1 MKTKFSG
8 ILTLLLAFCCAVTFA
23 QDKAVSGTVSDDS
36 GMPVAGVNI
45 IVQGTSSGTQSDFDG
60 NYSIMVS
67 EGAVLTF
74 SYVGYSTES
83 RSVGSSDTI
92 NVSLSEDVAQL
103 EEVVVTAQ
111 GITRERKA
119 LGYAVSEVSG
129 EEMEQRTEG
138 DVARVLSGKAS
149 GVNITS
155 QSGTSGSATN
165 VVIRGYTSING
176 NNQALFVVDGV
187 PYSTETNA
195 QGGFLGGNLGSSRFL
210 DLDPNNIESV
220 NVLKGLAAA
229 TLYGSQGKNGVIVIT
244 TKSGSLKAKGPK
256 KTEITVN
263 QSYFV
268 NEMASMPDYQDQYGG
283 GFDQSFGWFFSNWG
297 PAFAADGVD
306 GYLNDPAGII
316 QPDGT
321 VEHPYGS
328 SAFLNAFLGGNNVLN
343 NEYTGQRYDWRPYRS
358 VENFFR
364 SGSVSNTSINI
375 RGASENGKVS
385 YNVNYGSLDEEGFT
399 PGNGLRRNNLSI
411 GGRAELSNKFTV
423 QGSMNYSNTSFVSP
437 PVAASRGNGTLGWST
452 FGNVFFT
459 PRNVDLMGLP
469 FTIPENGGSIYY
481 RNGNDIINPNWS
493 VANSQGGQTVNR
505 INSTTSLTYEFN
517 DNLSLTYRYGLD
529 WYNER
534 NKDYS
539 NKNGVNFND
548 AIFGYLRT
556 WDNNVQIHNHYFS
569 LNGSYDLSDDVGLTF
584 NLGATSNRRTYERSG
599 VSSTGQIVYGV
610 VQHFN
615 YENQTPL
622 AFESAINTLGVFGS
636 ADLDYRD
643 FLFVTLQA
651 RNDWVSNLPSENN
664 SMFYPSAS
672 VSFLPTSMDEN
683 FKSENLSYLKVRA
696 GYGTSAS
703 FPGGY
708 PTVNT
713 VGQSTNV
720 NGGLNGGI
728 ITNSVSNF
736 QANPDLK
743 PELLGEFELGFDARV
758 WKNRIGINA
767 SYYTRNTKDL
777 IVFKPLPTSSGY
789 TSTQDN
795 IGKIEGNGVEID
807 VDMEMFEILP
817 VNVEGLSW
825 NARVNFTKGEN
836 TVAEQADDQILF
848 AGSGDPVLGA
858 NAAIEGKPLGVIV
871 GTRIERDEN
880 GNYVVNASGNYGVEE
895 VMAIDYQGNE
905 VPLGYLGPNGDG
917 DINGD
922 GVIELDE
929 NGSPTGKDKVRSI
942 TPIIGNPEPDYV
954 MNFINTIKYKN
965 WTLGFQLSHTAGGD
979 IAASTVAT
987 LLGRGGIVTDRKNTF
1002 VLPGVLADGSPNN
1015 LQINNS
1021 SYYFNNVLFGP
1032 KELSIYDGSVIR
1044 LQELSFSYSFPQKFL
1059 DKTPFGALSLTATGY
1074 NLWYDAYNVPDATNF
1089 DPNVAGT
1096 GIGNGRGF
1104 DYLNGPSSKRYG
1116 ISLKASF

>member
-8 ILTLLLAFCCAVTFA
+8 ILTLLLAFVVQLTFA
-23 QDKAVSGTVSDDS
+23 QDKAVSGTVSDES

-60 NYSIMVS
+60 NYSIMVD

-74 SYVGYSTES
+74 SYVGYTTET

-92 NVSLSEDVAQL
+92 NVTMSEDVAQL

-119 LGYAVSEVSG
+119 LGYAVSEVAG

-176 NNQALFVVDGV
+176 SNQALFVVDGV
-187 PYSTETNA
+187 PYSTETNS
-195 QGGFLGGNLGSSRFL
+195 QGSFLGGNLGSSRFL

-244 TKSGSLKAKGPK
+244 TKTGSLKAKGPK
-256 KTEITVN
+256 KTEINVT

-268 NEMASMPDYQDQYGG
+268 NEMASMPDYQDKYGG

-297 PAFAADGVD
+297 PAFARDGVD
-306 GYLNDPAGII
+306 GWANDPAGII
-316 QPDGT
+316 VDTDGVGT

-328 SAFLNAFLGGNNVLN
+328 SSFLNAFLGGNNVLN
-343 NEYTGQRYDWRPYRS
+343 QQYTGERYEWKPYKS

-364 SGSVSNTSINI
+364 SGSVSNTSVNI
-375 RGASENGKVS
+375 RGASDDGNLS
-385 YNVNYGSLDEEGFT
+385 YTVNYGNLDEEGFT
-399 PGNGLRRNNLSI
+399 PGNGLRRNNLSV
-411 GGRAELSNKFTV
+411 GGRAVLSNKFTV

-437 PVAASRGNGTLGWST
+437 PVAASRGNGTLVWST

-493 VANSQGGQTVNR
+493 VANAQGGQTVNR
-505 INSTTSLTYEFN
+505 VNATTSLTYDFN
-517 DNLSLTYRYGLD
+517 DNVSLTYRYGLD

-556 WDNNVQIHNHYFS
+556 WDNNVNIHNHYVS
-569 LNGSYDLSDDVGLTF
+569 LNGSYDLSDDVGLAF
-584 NLGATSNRRTYERSG
+584 NVGATSNRRTYERSG

-610 VQHFN
+610 IQHFN

-622 AFESAINTLGVFGS
+622 AFESAQNTLGVFGS
-636 ADLDYRD
+636 ADIDYKD
-643 FLFVTLQA
+643 YLFVTLQA

-672 VSFLPTSMDEN
+672 VSFLPTSMDED

-743 PELLGEFELGFDARV
+743 PELLGELEFGVDARV

-767 SYYTRNTKDL
+767 SYYERNTKDL

-795 IGKIEGNGVEID
+795 IGKIEGNGVEVD
-807 VDMEMFEILP
+807 VDLEMFEILP
-817 VNVEGLSW
+817 VNVDGLSW
-825 NARVNFTKGEN
+825 NARVNFTKSEN
-836 TVAEQADDQILF
+836 IVTEQADDQIVF
-848 AGSGDPVLGA
+848 AGSTATWLGG
-858 NAAIEGKPLGVIV
+858 NAAIEGEPLGVIV
-871 GTRIERDEN
+871 GTRIERDDN
-880 GNYVVNASGNYGVEE
+880 GNFVVNASGNYGVEN
-895 VMAIDYQGNE
+895 VMAIDANGNE
-905 VPLGYLGPNGDG
+905 VELGT
-917 DINGD
+917 
-922 GVIELDE
+922 E
-929 NGSPTGKDKVRSI
+929 GSRTI

-954 MNFINTIKYKN
+954 MNFINTLQYKN
-965 WTLGFQLSHTAGGD
+965 FTLGWQLSHTAGGD
-979 IAASTVAT
+979 IVAKTVAT
-987 LLGRGGIVTDRKNTF
+987 LLGRGGIVEDRKNTF
-1002 VLPGVLADGSPNN
+1002 ILPGVKIDGTPNN

-1021 SYYFNNVLFGP
+1021 TYYFSNVLFGP
-1032 KELSIYDGSVIR
+1032 LELSVYDGSVVR
-1044 LQELSFSYSFPQKFL
+1044 LQELSLSYAFPQKFL
-1059 DKTPFGALSLTATGY
+1059 DKTPFGALSLTATGF

-1089 DPNVAGT
+1089 DPNVAGV
-1096 GIGNGRGF
+1096 GVGNGRGWDF
-1104 DYLNGPSSKRYG
+1104 LNGPSSKRYG
-1116 ISLKASF
+1116 ISIKASF

>member
-23 QDKAVSGTVSDDS
+23 QDKAVSGTVSDES

-60 NYSIMVS
+60 NYSIMVD

-74 SYVGYSTES
+74 SYVGYTTET
-83 RSVGSSDTI
+83 RTVGSSDTI
-92 NVSLSEDVAQL
+92 NVTMSEDVAQL

-119 LGYAVSEVSG
+119 LGYAVSEVAG
-129 EEMEQRTEG
+129 EELEQRTEG

-195 QGGFLGGNLGSSRFL
+195 QGSFLSGNLGSSRFL

-229 TLYGSQGKNGVIVIT
+229 TLYGTAGKNGVIVIT

-268 NEMASMPDYQDQYGG
+268 NEMASMPDYQDKYGG

-297 PAFAADGVD
+297 PAFARDGVD
-306 GYLNDPAGII
+306 GWANDPAGII
-316 QPDGT
+316 VDTDGVGT

-343 NEYTGQRYDWRPYRS
+343 QQYTGERYEWKPYRS

-364 SGSVSNTSINI
+364 SGSVSNTSVNI
-375 RGASENGKVS
+375 RGASDDGKIS
-385 YNVNYGSLDEEGFT
+385 YNVNYGNLDEEGFT
-399 PGNGLRRNNLSI
+399 PGNGLRRNNLSV
-411 GGRAELSNKFTV
+411 GGRAQLSNKFTV

-469 FTIPENGGSIYY
+469 YTIPENGGSIYY

-493 VANSQGGQTVNR
+493 VANAQGGQTVNR

-534 NKDYS
+534 NKEYS
-539 NKNGVNFND
+539 NKNGVNFNQ
-548 AIFGYLRT
+548 AIFGYLNT
-556 WDNNVQIHNHYFS
+556 WDNNVAIHNHYVS

-584 NLGATSNRRTYERSG
+584 NVGATSNRRTYDREG
-599 VSSTGQIVYGV
+599 TASSGQIVYGV
-610 VQHFN
+610 IQHFN
-615 YENQTPL
+615 YENQTPIS
-622 AFESAINTLGVFGS
+622 FHSAQNTLGVFGS
-636 ADLDYRD
+636 ADIDYKD
-643 FLFVTLQA
+643 YLFVTLQA
-651 RNDWVSNLPSENN
+651 RNDWVSNLPTENN

-696 GYGTSAS
+696 GYGTSAG

-720 NGGLNGGI
+720 NGGINGGI

-758 WKNRIGINA
+758 WQNRIGINA
-767 SYYTRNTKDL
+767 SYFERTSKDL

-795 IGKIEGNGVEID
+795 IGKIEGDGIEVD
-807 VDMEMFEILP
+807 VDLEMFEILP
-817 VNVEGLSW
+817 VNVDGLSW
-825 NARVNFTKGEN
+825 NARVNFTKSKAVV
-836 TVAEQADDQILF
+836 TEQADDQIIYG
-848 AGSGDPVLGA
+848 GSTATWLGG
-858 NAAIEGKPLGVIV
+858 NAAIQGEPLGVIV
-871 GTRIERDEN
+871 GTRIERDDN
-880 GNYVVNASGNYGVEE
+880 GNYVVNASGNYG
-895 VMAIDYQGNE
+895 
-905 VPLGYLGPNGDG
+905 
-917 DINGD
+917 
-922 GVIELDE
+922 IEML
-929 NGSPTGKDKVRSI
+929 
-942 TPIIGNPEPDYV
+942 
-954 MNFINTIKYKN
+954 
-965 WTLGFQLSHTAGGD
+965 W
-979 IAASTVAT
+979 
-987 LLGRGGIVTDRKNTF
+987 LLMLTET
-1002 VLPGVLADGSPNN
+1002 
-1015 LQINNS
+1015 
-1021 SYYFNNVLFGP
+1021 
-1032 KELSIYDGSVIR
+1032 
-1044 LQELSFSYSFPQKFL
+1044 KFH
-1059 DKTPFGALSLTATGY
+1059 
-1074 NLWYDAYNVPDATNF
+1074 
-1089 DPNVAGT
+1089 
-1096 GIGNGRGF
+1096 
-1104 DYLNGPSSKRYG
+1104 
-1116 ISLKASF
+1116 

>member
-1 MKTKFSG
+1 MKTKLSG
-8 ILTLLLAFCCAVTFA
+8 ILTLFLAFCCAVTFA
-23 QDKAVSGTVSDDS
+23 QDKSVSGTVSDDS

-60 NYSIMVS
+60 NYSIMVD

-92 NVSLSEDVAQL
+92 NVTMSEDVAQL

-119 LGYAVSEVSG
+119 LGYAVSEVAG

-195 QGGFLGGNLGSSRFL
+195 QGNFLGGNLGSSRFL

-229 TLYGSQGKNGVIVIT
+229 TLYGTAGKNGVIVIT

-268 NEMASMPDYQDQYGG
+268 NEMASMPDYQDTYGG
-283 GFDQSFGWFFSNWG
+283 GFDQSFGWYFSNWG
-297 PAFAADGVD
+297 PAFAPDGVD
-306 GYLNDPAGII
+306 GYLNDPAAII

-328 SAFLNAFLGGNNVLN
+328 SRFLNAFLGGNNELN
-343 NEYTGQRYDWRPYRS
+343 AQYTGQRYDWKPYRS

-364 SGSVSNTSINI
+364 SGSVSNTSVNI
-375 RGASENGKVS
+375 RGASDDGKVS
-385 YNVNYGSLDEEGFT
+385 YNVNYGNLDEEGFT
-399 PGNGLRRNNLSI
+399 PGNGLRRNNISV
-411 GGRAELSNKFTV
+411 GGRAQLSNKFTV

-437 PVAASRGNGTLGWST
+437 PVAASAGNGSLGWST

-469 FTIPENGGSIYY
+469 YTIPENGGSIYY
-481 RNGNDIINPNWS
+481 RDGNDIINPNWS

-539 NKNGVNFND
+539 NRNGVNFSE

-569 LNGSYDLSDDVGLTF
+569 LNGNYDLTDDLGLTF
-584 NLGATSNRRTYERSG
+584 NVGATSNRRTYDREG
-599 VSSTGQIVYGV
+599 VSSSGQIVYGV

-615 YENQTPL
+615 YENQLPIS
-622 AFESAINTLGVFGS
+622 FHSAKNTLGVFGS
-636 ADLDYRD
+636 ADLDYKD

-664 SMFYPSAS
+664 NMFYPSAS
-672 VSFLPTSMDEN
+672 VAFLPTSMDESI
-683 FKSENLSYLKVRA
+683 KSENLSYLKVRA
-696 GYGTSAS
+696 GYGTSAG

-708 PTVNT
+708 PTLNT

-736 QANPDLK
+736 LANPDLK
-743 PELLGEFELGFDARV
+743 PELLGEFELGVDARV
-758 WKNRIGINA
+758 WNNRIGINA
-767 SYYTRNTKDL
+767 SYYERTSKDL
-777 IVFKPLPTSSGY
+777 IVFKPLPSSTG
-789 TSTQDN
+789 TTNTQDN
-795 IGKIEGNGVEID
+795 IGKIEGDGIEID
-807 VDMEMFEILP
+807 LDLEMFEILP
-817 VNVEGLSW
+817 VNVDGLSW
-825 NARVNFTKGEN
+825 NARINFTKSEN
-836 TVAEQADDQILF
+836 IVTEQEDDQIIF
-848 AGSGDPVLGA
+848 GGAGGGYLGG
-858 NAAIEGKPLGVIV
+858 NAAIQGEPLGVLV
-871 GTRIERDEN
+871 GSRIERDDN
-880 GNYVVNASGNYGVEE
+880 GNFVVNAAGNYGIEQT
-895 VMAIDYQGNE
+895 MAIDANGNE
-905 VPLGYLGPNGDG
+905 VPIGT
-917 DINGD
+917 
-922 GVIELDE
+922 E
-929 NGSPTGKDKVRSI
+929 GSRSI

-954 MNFINTIKYKN
+954 MNFINTIRYKDF
-965 WTLGFQLSHTAGGD
+965 TLGFQLSHTAGGD
-979 IAASTVAT
+979 VLSKTIAT
-987 LLGRGGIVTDRKNTF
+987 LLGRGGIVEDRKNTF
-1002 VLPGVLADGSPNN
+1002 VLPGVSSDGSPNT
-1015 LQINNS
+1015 LQVNNS
-1021 SYYFNNVLFGP
+1021 TYYFSNVLFGP
-1032 KELSIYDGSVIR
+1032 GELSVYDGSVVR
-1044 LQELSFSYSFPQKFL
+1044 LQELSLSYSFPQKFL
-1059 DKTPFGALSLTATGY
+1059 DKTPFGALSLTATGF
-1074 NLWYDAYNVPDATNF
+1074 NLWYDAYNTPDAANF

-1096 GIGNGRGF
+1096 GVGNARGF
-1104 DYLNGPSSKRYG
+1104 DFLNGPSSKRYG
-1116 ISLKASF
+1116 ISVKASF

>member
-8 ILTLLLAFCCAVTFA
+8 ILTLILAFVVQITFA

-36 GMPVAGVNI
+36 GMPIAGVNI
-45 IVQGTSSGTQSDFDG
+45 IVQGTASGTQSDFDG
-60 NYSIMVS
+60 NYSIMVDES
-67 EGAVLTF
+67 SSLTF
-74 SYVGYSTES
+74 SYVGYT
-83 RSVGSSDTI
+83 SVSKAVGGSDTI
-92 NVSLSEDVAQL
+92 NVTLSEDVAQL
-103 EEVVVTAQ
+103 EAVVVTAQ

-119 LGYAVSEVSG
+119 LGYAVSEVAG

-195 QGGFLGGNLGSSRFL
+195 QGGYLGGNLGSSRFL

-229 TLYGSQGKNGVIVIT
+229 TLYGTAGKNGVIVIT
-244 TKSGSLKAKGPK
+244 TKSGSLQAKGAK

-268 NEMASMPDYQDQYGG
+268 NEMASMPDYQNTYGG

-297 PAFAADGVD
+297 PAFAANGVD

-316 QPDGT
+316 DANGT

-328 SAFLNAFLGGNNVLN
+328 SSFLNNFNGGNNVLN
-343 NEYTGQRYDWRPYRS
+343 QQYTGERYAWRPYES

-364 SGSVSNTSINI
+364 SGSVSNTSVNI
-375 RGASENGKVS
+375 RGASDDGTIS
-385 YNVNYGSLDEEGFT
+385 YNVNYGNLDEEGFT
-399 PGNGLRRNNLSI
+399 PGNGLKRNNLSI
-411 GGRAELSNKFTV
+411 GGRAKLSNKFTV
-423 QGSMNYSNTSFVSP
+423 QGSMNYSNTQFVSP

-459 PRNVDLMGLP
+459 PRNVDLMGLEYS
-469 FTIPENGGSIYY
+469 IPENGGSIYY
-481 RNGNDIINPNWS
+481 RNGNDIINPRWS
-493 VANSQGGQTVNR
+493 VANSQGGQNVNR
-505 INSTTSLTYEFN
+505 INSTASLSYEIN
-517 DNLSLTYRYGLD
+517 DNLSITYRYGLD

-534 NKDYS
+534 NRDYS
-539 NKNGVNFND
+539 NKGGVEFTD

-556 WDNNVQIHNHYFS
+556 WDNNVAIHNHYMS

-584 NLGATSNRRTYERSG
+584 NLGATSNRRTYDREG
-599 VSSTGQIVYGV
+599 TSSTGQIVYGV

-622 AFESAINTLGVFGS
+622 SYHGAQNQLGVFGS

-643 FLFVTLQA
+643 YLFVTLQA
-651 RNDWVSNLPSENN
+651 RNDWVSNLPTENN
-664 SMFYPSAS
+664 SMLYPSAS
-672 VSFLPTSMDEN
+672 VSFLPTSFDEN

-696 GYGTSAS
+696 SLGSSAG

-720 NGGLNGGI
+720 NGGINGGI

-736 QANPDLK
+736 QANPDLQ
-743 PELLGEFELGFDARV
+743 PELLSELEFGIDARV

-767 SYYTRNTKDL
+767 SYFERTSKDL
-777 IVFKPLPTSSGY
+777 IVNKPLPTSTGF
-789 TSTQDN
+789 TVTQDN
-795 IGKIEGNGVEID
+795 IGKIEGDGIE
-807 VDMEMFEILP
+807 VDLDLEMFEILP
-817 VNVEGLSW
+817 INVDGLSW
-825 NARVNFTKGEN
+825 NARVNFTKSQA
-836 TVAEQADDQILF
+836 TVVEQADDQIIYG
-848 AGSGDPVLGA
+848 GSTTSWVGG
-858 NAAIEGKPLGVIV
+858 NAAIEGQPLGVIV
-871 GTRIERDEN
+871 GTRIERDDN
-880 GNYVVNASGNYGVEE
+880 GNFVVNASGSYGSEST
-895 VMAIDYQGNE
+895 MAIDANGNE
-905 VPLGYLGPNGDG
+905 VPIGT
-917 DINGD
+917 
-922 GVIELDE
+922 E
-929 NGSPTGKDKVRSI
+929 GSRQI

-954 MNFINTIKYKN
+954 MNFINTLKYKN
-965 WTLGFQLSHTAGGD
+965 FTLGWQLSHTAGGD
-979 IAASTVAT
+979 IVAKTVAT
-987 LLGRGGIVTDRKNTF
+987 LLGRGGIVEDRKNTF
-1002 VLPGVLADGSPNN
+1002 VLPGVRNDGTPNT

-1021 SYYFNNVLFGP
+1021 TYYFSNVLFGP
-1032 KELSIYDGSVIR
+1032 LELNVYDGSVVR
-1044 LQELSFSYSFPQKFL
+1044 LQELSLSYSFPQKFL
-1059 DKTPFGALSLTATGY
+1059 DKTPFGALSLTATGF
-1074 NLWYDAYNVPDATNF
+1074 NLWYDAYNTPDAANF

-1096 GIGNGRGF
+1096 GVGNARGWDF
-1104 DYLNGPSSKRYG
+1104 LNGPSSKRYG
-1116 ISLKASF
+1116 ISIKASF

>member
-23 QDKAVSGTVSDDS
+23 QDKAVSGTVSDES

-60 NYSIMVS
+60 NYSIMVD

-74 SYVGYSTES
+74 SYVGYTTET

-92 NVSLSEDVAQL
+92 NVTMSEDVAQL

-176 NNQALFVVDGV
+176 NNQALFVVDGI
-187 PYSTETNA
+187 PYSTETNSQSGA
-195 QGGFLGGNLGSSRFL
+195 IGGNLGSSRFL

-229 TLYGSQGKNGVIVIT
+229 TLYGTAGKNGVIVIT
-244 TKSGSLKAKGPK
+244 TKSGSLQAKGPK

-268 NEMASMPDYQDQYGG
+268 NEIASLPDYQNVYGG

-328 SAFLNAFLGGNNVLN
+328 SAFLNNFLGGNNVLN
-343 NEYTGQRYDWRPYRS
+343 NQYTGERYEWRPYKS
-358 VENFFR
+358 AENFFR
-364 SGSVSNTSINI
+364 SGGVSNTSINI
-375 RGASENGKVS
+375 RGASDDGKIS
-385 YNVNYGSLDEEGFT
+385 YNVNYGHLDEEGFT
-399 PGNGLRRNNLSI
+399 PGNSLRRNNLSV
-411 GGRAELSNKFTV
+411 GGRAQLSNKFTV

-437 PVAASRGNGTLGWST
+437 PVGASAGDGDLEWST

-469 FTIPENGGSIYY
+469 FSIPENGGSIYY
-481 RNGNDIINPNWS
+481 RNANDMINPLWS
-493 VANSQGGQTVNR
+493 VANSQGGQVVNR
-505 INSTTSLTYEFN
+505 VNATTSLTYELS
-517 DNLSLTYRYGLD
+517 DNLSLTYRYGID
-529 WYNER
+529 SYNER
-534 NKDYS
+534 NKAYA
-539 NKNGVNFND
+539 NKNGVTFNE
-548 AIFGYLRT
+548 AIFGYLNT
-556 WDNNVQIHNHYFS
+556 WDNNVQIHNHYVS
-569 LNGSYDLSDDVGLTF
+569 LNGSYDLNDDLGLTF
-584 NLGATSNRRTYERSG
+584 NLGATSNRRTYDREG
-599 VSSTGQIVYGV
+599 VASSGQIVFGV
-610 VQHFN
+610 IQHFN
-615 YENQTPL
+615 YENQLPIS
-622 AFESAINTLGVFGS
+622 FHSALNTLGAFGS
-636 ADLDYRD
+636 ADLDYKD

-664 SMFYPSAS
+664 SMFYPSMS

-696 GYGTSAS
+696 GYGTSAG
-703 FPGGY
+703 FTGGY

-720 NGGLNGGI
+720 NGGASGGI
-728 ITNSVSNF
+728 ITNYVSNF
-736 QANPDLK
+736 QANPNLK
-743 PELLGEFELGFDARV
+743 PELIGELEFGIDARV

-767 SYYTRNTKDL
+767 SYFERTSKDL
-777 IVFKPLPTSSGY
+777 IVFKPLPTSTGY

-795 IGKIEGNGVEID
+795 IGKIEGDGIEID
-807 VDMEMFEILP
+807 LDLEMFEILP
-817 VNVEGLSW
+817 INVDGLSW
-825 NARVNFTKGEN
+825 NARVNFTKSSSMV
-836 TVAEQADDQILF
+836 TEQEDDQIIYGG
-848 AGSGDPVLGA
+848 AGGGYLGG
-858 NAAIEGKPLGVIV
+858 NAAIEGFPLGVIV
-871 GTRIERDEN
+871 GSRIERDDN
-880 GNYVVNASGNYGVEE
+880 GNYVVNASGSYGVEQT
-895 VMAIDYQGNE
+895 MSIDANGNE
-905 VPLGYLGPNGDG
+905 VPIGTP
-917 DINGD
+917 
-922 GVIELDE
+922 
-929 NGSPTGKDKVRSI
+929 GSRSI
-942 TPIIGNPEPDYV
+942 TPIIGDPEPDYI
-954 MNFINTIKYKN
+954 MNFINTIKYKDF
-965 WTLGFQLSHTAGGD
+965 TLGFQLSHTAGGD
-979 IAASTVAT
+979 ILSKTLAT
-987 LLGRGGIVTDRKNTF
+987 IQGRGNIIVDRKNTF
-1002 VLPGVLADGSPNN
+1002 ILPGVLADGSPNN

-1021 SYYFNNVLFGP
+1021 TYYFSNVLYGP
-1032 KELSIYDGSVIR
+1032 GELSVYDGSVVR
-1044 LQELSFSYSFPQKFL
+1044 LQELSLSYAFPQKFL
-1059 DKTPFGALSLTATGY
+1059 DKTPFGALSLTATGF
-1074 NLWYDAYNVPDATNF
+1074 NLWYDAYNTPDRANF

-1096 GIGNGRGF
+1096 GVGNDRGF
-1104 DYLNGPSSKRYG
+1104 DFLNGPSSKRYG
-1116 ISLKASF
+1116 ISIKASF

>member
-8 ILTLLLAFCCAVTFA
+8 ILTLILAFVVQITFA
-23 QDKAVSGTVSDDS
+23 QDKAVSGTISDDS
-36 GMPVAGVNI
+36 GMPIAGVNI

-60 NYSIMVS
+60 NYSIMVD
-67 EGAVLTF
+67 EGASLTF
-74 SYVGYSTES
+74 SYVGYT
-83 RSVGSSDTI
+83 SVSQTVGGSDTI
-92 NVSLSEDVAQL
+92 NVTLSEDVAQL
-103 EEVVVTAQ
+103 EAVVVTAQ
-111 GITRERKA
+111 GISRQKKA
-119 LGYAVSEVSG
+119 LGYAVSEVAG

-187 PYSTETNA
+187 PFSTETNA
-195 QGGFLGGNLGSSRFL
+195 QGGYLGGNLGSSRFL

-229 TLYGSQGKNGVIVIT
+229 TLYGTAGKNGVIVIT
-244 TKSGSLKAKGPK
+244 TKSGSLQNKGPK

-268 NEMASMPDYQDQYGG
+268 NEMASMPDYQNTYGG

-297 PAFAADGVD
+297 PAFAANGVD

-316 QPDGT
+316 DADGT

-328 SAFLNAFLGGNNVLN
+328 SSFLNAFNGGNNVLN
-343 NEYTGQRYDWRPYRS
+343 QQYTGVRYDWRPYES

-375 RGASENGKVS
+375 RGASDDGTIS
-385 YNVNYGSLDEEGFT
+385 YNVNYGNLDEEGFT
-399 PGNGLRRNNLSI
+399 PGNGLKRNNLSI
-411 GGRAELSNKFTV
+411 GGRAKLSNKFTV
-423 QGSMNYSNTSFVSP
+423 QGSMNYSNTQFVSP

-459 PRNVDLMGLP
+459 PRNVDLMGLEY
-469 FTIPENGGSIYY
+469 TIPENGGSIYY
-481 RNGNDIINPNWS
+481 RNGNDIINPRWS
-493 VANSQGGQTVNR
+493 VANSQGGQNVNR
-505 INSTTSLTYEFN
+505 VNSTVSLSYEIN

-556 WDNNVQIHNHYFS
+556 WDNNVAIHNHFMS
-569 LNGSYDLSDDVGLTF
+569 LNGSYDLTDDIGLTF
-584 NLGATSNRRTYERSG
+584 NVGATSNRRTYDREG
-599 VSSTGQIVYGV
+599 TSSTGQIVYGTI
-610 VQHFN
+610 QHFN

-622 AFESAINTLGVFGS
+622 SYHGAKNELGVFGS
-636 ADLDYRD
+636 ADLDYKD
-643 FLFVTLQA
+643 YLFVTLQA
-651 RNDWVSNLPSENN
+651 RNDWVSNLPTENN
-664 SMFYPSAS
+664 SMLYPSAS
-672 VSFLPTSMDEN
+672 VSFLPTSFDEN

-696 GYGTSAS
+696 SLGSSAG

-743 PELLGEFELGFDARV
+743 PELLSELEFGIDARV

-767 SYYTRNTKDL
+767 SYFERTSKDL
-777 IVFKPLPTSSGY
+777 IVFKPLPTSTGF

-795 IGKIEGNGVEID
+795 IGKIEGDGIE
-807 VDMEMFEILP
+807 VDLDLEMFEILP
-817 VNVEGLSW
+817 VNVDGLSW
-825 NARVNFTKGEN
+825 NARVNFTKSKSI
-836 TVAEQADDQILF
+836 VAEQADDQIVF
-848 AGSGDPVLGA
+848 AGNTATWVGG
-858 NAAIEGKPLGVIV
+858 NAAIQGEPLGVIV
-871 GTRIERDEN
+871 GSRIERDDN
-880 GNYVVNASGNYGVEE
+880 GNFVVNASGSYGEQDT
-895 VMAIDYQGNE
+895 MAIDADGNE
-905 VPLGYLGPNGDG
+905 VPIGT
-917 DINGD
+917 
-922 GVIELDE
+922 E
-929 NGSPTGKDKVRSI
+929 GSRQI

-954 MNFINTIKYKN
+954 MNFINTLKYKN
-965 WTLGFQLSHTAGGD
+965 FTLGWQLSHTAGGD
-979 IAASTVAT
+979 IVAKTVAT
-987 LLGRGGIVTDRKNTF
+987 LLGRGGIVEDRKNTF
-1002 VLPGVLADGSPNN
+1002 VLPGVRQDGTPNT

-1021 SYYFNNVLFGP
+1021 TYYFSNVLFGP
-1032 KELSIYDGSVIR
+1032 LELNVYDGSVVR
-1044 LQELSFSYSFPQKFL
+1044 LQELSLSYAFPQKFL
-1059 DKTPFGALSLTATGY
+1059 DKTPFGALSLTATGF
-1074 NLWYDAYNVPDATNF
+1074 NLWYDAYNTPDAANF
-1089 DPNVAGT
+1089 DPNVAGV
-1096 GIGNGRGF
+1096 GVGNARGWDF
-1104 DYLNGPSSKRYG
+1104 LNGPSSKRYG
-1116 ISLKASF
+1116 ISIKASF

>member
-8 ILTLLLAFCCAVTFA
+8 ILTLILAFVVQITFA

-36 GMPVAGVNI
+36 GMPIAGVNI

-60 NYSIMVS
+60 NYSIMVD
-67 EGAVLTF
+67 EGASLTF
-74 SYVGYSTES
+74 SYVGYS
-83 RSVGSSDTI
+83 SVSQTVGGSDTI
-92 NVSLSEDVAQL
+92 NVTLSEDVAQL
-103 EEVVVTAQ
+103 EAVVVTAQ
-111 GITRERKA
+111 GISRQKKA
-119 LGYAVSEVSG
+119 LGYAVSEVAG

-187 PYSTETNA
+187 PFSTETNA
-195 QGGFLGGNLGSSRFL
+195 QGGYLGGNLGSSRFL

-229 TLYGSQGKNGVIVIT
+229 TLYGTAGKNGVIVIT
-244 TKSGSLKAKGPK
+244 TKSGSLQNKGPK

-268 NEMASMPDYQDQYGG
+268 NEMASMPDYQNTYGG

-297 PAFAADGVD
+297 PAFAANGVD

-316 QPDGT
+316 DADGT

-328 SAFLNAFLGGNNVLN
+328 SSFLNAFNGGNNVLN
-343 NEYTGQRYDWRPYRS
+343 QQYTGVRYDWRPYES

-375 RGASENGKVS
+375 RGASDDGSIS
-385 YNVNYGSLDEEGFT
+385 YNVNYGNLDEEGFT
-399 PGNGLRRNNLSI
+399 PGNGLKRNNLSI
-411 GGRAELSNKFTV
+411 GGRAKLSNKFTV
-423 QGSMNYSNTSFVSP
+423 QGSMNYSNTQFVSP

-459 PRNVDLMGLP
+459 PRNVDLMGLEY
-469 FTIPENGGSIYY
+469 TLPENGGSIYY
-481 RNGNDIINPNWS
+481 RNGNDIINPRWS
-493 VANSQGGQTVNR
+493 VANSQGGQNVNR
-505 INSTTSLTYEFN
+505 VNSTVSLSYEIN

-556 WDNNVQIHNHYFS
+556 WDNNVAIHNHFMS
-569 LNGSYDLSDDVGLTF
+569 LNGSYDLTDDIGLTF
-584 NLGATSNRRTYERSG
+584 NVGATSNRRTYDREG
-599 VSSTGQIVYGV
+599 TSSTGQIVYGV
-610 VQHFN
+610 IQHFN

-622 AFESAINTLGVFGS
+622 SYHGAKNELGVFGS
-636 ADLDYRD
+636 ADLDYKD
-643 FLFVTLQA
+643 YLFVTLQA

-664 SMFYPSAS
+664 SMLYPSAS
-672 VSFLPTSMDEN
+672 VSFLPTSFDEN
-683 FKSENLSYLKVRA
+683 IKSENLSYLKVRA
-696 GYGTSAS
+696 SLGSSAG

-743 PELLGEFELGFDARV
+743 PELLSELEFGLDARV

-767 SYYTRNTKDL
+767 SYFERTSKDL
-777 IVFKPLPTSSGY
+777 IVFKPLPTSTGF

-795 IGKIEGNGVEID
+795 IGKIEGDGIE
-807 VDMEMFEILP
+807 VDLDLEMFEILP
-817 VNVEGLSW
+817 INVDGLSW
-825 NARVNFTKGEN
+825 NTRVNFTKSQS
-836 TVAEQADDQILF
+836 TVTEQSDDQIVF
-848 AGSGDPVLGA
+848 AGNTATWVGG
-858 NAAIEGKPLGVIV
+858 NAAIQGQPLGVIV
-871 GTRIERDEN
+871 GSRIERDDN
-880 GNYVVNASGNYGVEE
+880 GNFVVNASGSYGTETT
-895 VMAIDYQGNE
+895 MAIDDNGNE
-905 VPLGYLGPNGDG
+905 VPIGT
-917 DINGD
+917 
-922 GVIELDE
+922 E
-929 NGSPTGKDKVRSI
+929 GSRQI

-954 MNFINTIKYKN
+954 MNFINTLKYKN
-965 WTLGFQLSHTAGGD
+965 FTLGFQLSHTAGGD
-979 IAASTVAT
+979 IVAKTVAT
-987 LLGRGGIVTDRKNTF
+987 LLGRGGIVEDRKNTF
-1002 VLPGVLADGSPNN
+1002 VLPGVRQDGTTNT

-1021 SYYFNNVLFGP
+1021 TYYFSNVLFGP
-1032 KELSIYDGSVIR
+1032 LELSVYDGSVVR
-1044 LQELSFSYSFPQKFL
+1044 LQELSLSYAFPQKFL
-1059 DKTPFGALSLTATGY
+1059 DKTPFGALSLTATGF
-1074 NLWYDAYNVPDATNF
+1074 NLWYDAYNTPDAANF
-1089 DPNVAGT
+1089 DPNVAGV
-1096 GIGNGRGF
+1096 GVGNARGWDF
-1104 DYLNGPSSKRYG
+1104 LNGPSSKRYG
-1116 ISLKASF
+1116 ISIKASF